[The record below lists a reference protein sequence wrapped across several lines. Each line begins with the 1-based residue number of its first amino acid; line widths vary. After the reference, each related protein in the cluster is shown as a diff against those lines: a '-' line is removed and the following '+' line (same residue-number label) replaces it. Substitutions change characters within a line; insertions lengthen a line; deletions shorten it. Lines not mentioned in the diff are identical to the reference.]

1 MYIYDN
7 SNKYFKMFESECLK
21 MSSSFEE
28 DKLVIPVKGTIKIEC
43 SSKTVDFFLYLIYK
57 NVNLNEWIMIKKHV
71 KATRKLEMF
80 KFKII
85 FLFIF

>member
-1 MYIYDN
+1 
-7 SNKYFKMFESECLK
+7 

-43 SSKTVDFFLYLIYK
+43 NSETSDFILYLIYK
-57 NVNLNEWIMIKKHV
+57 NVSLNEWIMIKKNV
-71 KATRKLEMF
+71 KTTGRLKIF

-85 FLFIF
+85 FFYF